1 MISVRLF
8 LRRSLSWLSGLIL
21 LGITGLLSLGFFAC
35 GETVVREPVRL
46 IMTPFKYAGFGSS
59 TESALVVVEV
69 VGTFSGERCLFME
82 IRNTSVQN
90 VEISRFQ
97 TNPEGN
103 QISEDQSVFII
114 DRFDKCK
121 QDNVSCVP
129 GLITKKI
136 REFVVQVDFYGA
148 QGGLLFATLYN
159 RNCEQEGDVVDE
171 TSIPVGNLTPPPP
184 PTNPSENTDS
194 ESTADGGSGE

>member
-1 MISVRLF
+1 MNPVRF
-8 LRRSLSWLSGLIL
+8 SLSRFPWLSGLAVATL
-21 LGITGLLSLGFFAC
+21 VSLLSIGFAAC
-35 GETVVREPVRL
+35 GETPVREPIRL
-46 IMTPFKYAGFGSS
+46 IMTPFKYEGFGSS
-59 TESALVVVEV
+59 TESALVVVEAT
-69 VGTFSGERCLFME
+69 GTFTGERCLFVE

-90 VEISRFQ
+90 VEISRFS

-103 QISEDQSVFII
+103 EISEDQSVFII
-114 DRFDKCK
+114 ERFTQC
-121 QDNVSCVP
+121 QRANVSCVP
-129 GLITKKI
+129 GLLTKKI

-171 TSIPVGNLTPPPP
+171 TSIPVGNLSPPAV
-184 PTNPSENTDS
+184 PTTTENTDS